1 MSRAH
6 LTPVDVIDA
15 GVSIADREGF
25 DAVSLAGVARRLG
38 VRTPSLYTHVR
49 DLSALRDGISQR
61 ALGDLGARIGIAV
74 AGNAGVTALR
84 ALAGADRDFAQQA
97 PGRWQSLQRRIGES
111 AASSPEA
118 RTVSSLN
125 AAVLRGYA
133 IEGSDAVHAIRLI
146 GSTINGFITLESLG
160 SFDHSSPPPDASW
173 EWVLDTLD
181 GALRSFTLGSAES
194 TPVQDERTR

>member
-84 ALAGADRDFAQQA
+84 ARPAPTVTSHSRRPVAGNPFSVASGNR
-97 PGRWQSLQRRIGES
+97 PLLRRRR
-111 AASSPEA
+111 A
-118 RTVSSLN
+118 RC
-125 AAVLRGYA
+125 
-133 IEGSDAVHAIRLI
+133 
-146 GSTINGFITLESLG
+146 
-160 SFDHSSPPPDASW
+160 PP
-173 EWVLDTLD
+173 
-181 GALRSFTLGSAES
+181 
-194 TPVQDERTR
+194 